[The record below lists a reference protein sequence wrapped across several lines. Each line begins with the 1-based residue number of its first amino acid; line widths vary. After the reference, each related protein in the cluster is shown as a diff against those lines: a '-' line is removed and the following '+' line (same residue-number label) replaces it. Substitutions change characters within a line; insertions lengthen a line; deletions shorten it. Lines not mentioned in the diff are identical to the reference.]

1 MPDFKTN
8 RLECMVVINLNLK
21 IDEILLNQNVDLIED
36 AVLRALKRYENDP
49 SIKGIETNV

>member
-1 MPDFKTN
+1 
-8 RLECMVVINLNLK
+8 MVVINLNLK
-21 IDEILLNQNVDLIED
+21 IDEILLNQNVDLIEH

>member
-1 MPDFKTN
+1 
-8 RLECMVVINLNLK
+8 MVVINLNLK

-49 SIKGIETNV
+49 SIKGIERNV

>member
-1 MPDFKTN
+1 MLDFKTN

-49 SIKGIETNV
+49 SIKGIERNV

>member
-49 SIKGIETNV
+49 SIKGIERNV